1 MGEEQQLWMQ
11 NEDKELRMLAGWW
24 CRLGYRLAAVL
35 VQASIFF
42 QRCPLVGDLR
52 EICLVSGRCVFGGT
66 SNLPEPGSLTGAG
79 KVRDSQL
86 RAKRERG

>member
-1 MGEEQQLWMQ
+1 
-11 NEDKELRMLAGWW
+11 
-24 CRLGYRLAAVL
+24 
-35 VQASIFF
+35 
-42 QRCPLVGDLR
+42 VGDLR